1 MSFSNEVPT
10 TQARETAL
18 AKACNNLAKSLRDID
33 PVNYY
38 LFFEFGEMTII
49 YDQIT
54 KLIDSHFTLGVM
66 NFTCTG
72 EAILKWNR
80 KPHVAIDLEFFSDSV
95 FVFFRLFIA
104 PGPLRVEIH
113 NIVFQE
119 SASNPQTNT
128 LALEKI
134 LRSSAL

>member
-1 MSFSNEVPT
+1 MSFSNEIPI

-18 AKACNNLAKSLRDID
+18 ANACKCLAKNLRDID
-33 PVNYY
+33 PINFY

-66 NFTCTG
+66 NFTCSG
-72 EAILKWNR
+72 EAILKWNK
-80 KPHVAIDLEFFSDSV
+80 KPHVAIDLEFFSDGI

-119 SASNPQTNT
+119 SSSNPHTNT
-128 LALEKI
+128 IALEDI
-134 LRSSAL
+134 LRCTAL